1 MQNSGVIHVKSIII
15 YCFEH
20 DINEFASPIEIGD
33 PGRTSFNMTIW
44 MVGLELSTTNRTLG
58 KGLVSSCANPGR
70 SSSCKR
76 KSSRP
81 EFTAGTRMSRLNSPF
96 SRGEVLHTWSKSPK
110 TTSNEPGG
118 AGVSSSLNR
127 TSRYTK
133 RLSTT
138 DECFISIIV
147 VVICTVS

>member
-1 MQNSGVIHVKSIII
+1 MSNPLSSIVSSMT
-15 YCFEH
+15 F
-20 DINEFASPIEIGD
+20 NEFASPIEIGD

-127 TSRYTK
+127 TRPVTRSACP
-133 RLSTT
+133 LPMS
-138 DECFISIIV
+138 
-147 VVICTVS
+147 VSSASSL